1 MRWMVGGIVVAAGCA
16 VGWSATAQ
24 MAAAPNYVAARQVSG
39 VIRIWGSPQMGN
51 LLKLYEVG
59 FRAVQPRVL
68 FENDLKST
76 ITAVAGVYTGR
87 AEIGLLGR
95 EIWPV
100 EKQAFESVKG
110 HPPRVVDV
118 ATGSYDVPK
127 ATFALMVFVPR
138 TNPMTSISMVQLARV
153 FGGDPSNAIRTWGE
167 LGLKGEWAQRPIDLY
182 GFSRE
187 NDKAQIFNKLVFEK
201 GGTWDCRLRE
211 FGNAPDGTDAGDLI
225 VRAIERDPDAI
236 GISNVHYARSGV
248 RALAISTKEH
258 AEPVAPLKAN
268 VTNRS
273 YPLSR
278 AVYMVA
284 NRDTN
289 EVTAEFLRFVLSR
302 QGQEAVA
309 REGSYLPLT
318 GETARKELRELSGG
332 PEFSP

>member
-1 MRWMVGGIVVAAGCA
+1 MRWMLGGIVAAAGCA
-16 VGWSATAQ
+16 VGWSAIAQ
-24 MAAAPNYVAARQVSG
+24 TAAAPNYVAARQVSG
-39 VIRIWGSPQMGN
+39 VIRIWGSPQMGD

-59 FRAVQPRVL
+59 FRAVQPHVL

-95 EIWPV
+95 EIWPA
-100 EKQAFESVKG
+100 EEQAFESIKG
-110 HPPRVVDV
+110 HGPRVLEV

-153 FGGDPSNAIRTWGE
+153 FGGDPSNAIHTWGE
-167 LGLKGEWAQRPIDLY
+167 LGLKGEWARRPIDLY

-187 NDKAQIFNKLVFEK
+187 NDKAQIFSKLVFEK

-225 VRAIERDPDAI
+225 VRAVERDPDAI
-236 GISNVHYARSGV
+236 GISNIHYATSGV
-248 RALAISTKEH
+248 RALAISAKED
-258 AEPVAPLKAN
+258 AEPIAPLKAN
-268 VTNRS
+268 VMSRS

-284 NRDTN
+284 NRNMDDA
-289 EVTAEFLRFVLSR
+289 TAEFLRFVLRR

-309 REGSYLPLT
+309 REGNYLPLP
-318 GETARKELRELSGG
+318 GETALKEVRELSGG
-332 PEFSP
+332 S